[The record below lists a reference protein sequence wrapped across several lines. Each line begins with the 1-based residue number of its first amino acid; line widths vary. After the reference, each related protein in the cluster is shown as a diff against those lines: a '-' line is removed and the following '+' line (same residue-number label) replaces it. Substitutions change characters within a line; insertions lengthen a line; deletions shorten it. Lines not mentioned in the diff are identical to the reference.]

1 MYTNP
6 AAVLAGQKVFEDT
19 LNAERFRLAQA
30 GELIDYNSTDSEDID
45 SFFTPEQFVALT
57 EKVLDA
63 AKKAATLFSDAA
75 DPHYTLNESII
86 VNAAS
91 AQLDLFKRLHNIPTP
106 KGSPTRA
113 SASPS
118 AVAAVTFSLTAVGGF
133 GAGAARLDSI
143 PEGDAAEVKVSPR

>member
-1 MYTNP
+1 MYTTQE
-6 AAVLAGQKVFEDT
+6 AVLAGKKVFEDT
-19 LNAERFRLAQA
+19 LKAERLRLAEA
-30 GELIDYNSTDSEDID
+30 GELIDHSNEGIDDID
-45 SFFTPEQFVALT
+45 SFFTSEQFLALT

-63 AKKAATLFSDAA
+63 AKSAATLFSNAE
-75 DPHYTLNESII
+75 DPDYTLNESII

-91 AQLDLFKRLHNIPTP
+91 AQLGIFKSQHKIPTP

-118 AVAAVTFSLTAVGGF
+118 AVAAVTFSLTAVSGF

-143 PEGDAAEVKVSPR
+143 PEGDAAEVSPR